1 MGRLI
6 TVLLAA
12 CLSLSAV
19 AADAIKGERKEV
31 FGDIT
36 VHYNTFNS
44 TFLTPDIAK
53 AAELIRSKNQGVIN
67 VSVIK
72 DGKPLIANVTGTVK
86 DLTSQSVPLNFRQ
99 VTERGRSTTS
109 RSTRWSSR
117 KPAPLKSRCRTAT
130 RSTPS
135 TSTKNSFPANDEPH
149 ATRTG
154 QP

>member
-6 TVLLAA
+6 GTLLAA
-12 CLSLSAV
+12 CLSFSAV

-31 FGDIT
+31 FGDVT

-72 DGKPLIANVTGTVK
+72 DGKPLVANVTGTVK
-86 DLTSQSVPLNFRQ
+86 DLTSKSVPLNFRQ
-99 VTERGRSTTS
+99 VTEQGAIYYIAQY
-109 RSTRWSSR
+109 
-117 KPAPLKSRCRTAT
+117 PV
-130 RSTPS
+130 
-135 TSTKNSFPANDEPH
+135 DQQE
-149 ATRTG
+149 TRTFEIKVQNG
-154 QP
+154 DKINTINFNQELFPGE

>member
-31 FGDIT
+31 FGDVT
-36 VHYNTFNS
+36 VYYNTFNS
-44 TFLTPDIAK
+44 TFLTPEIAK

-99 VTERGRSTTS
+99 VTEQGAIYYIAQY
-109 RSTRWSSR
+109 
-117 KPAPLKSRCRTAT
+117 PV
-130 RSTPS
+130 
-135 TSTKNSFPANDEPH
+135 EQQE
-149 ATRTG
+149 TRTFEIKVQNG
-154 QP
+154 DKVNTINFNQELFPGE